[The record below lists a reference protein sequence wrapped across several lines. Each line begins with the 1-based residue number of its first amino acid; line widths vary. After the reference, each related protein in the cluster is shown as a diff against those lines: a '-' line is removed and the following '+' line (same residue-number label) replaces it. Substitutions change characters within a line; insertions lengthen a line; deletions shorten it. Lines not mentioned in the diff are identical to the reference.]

1 MTEPLLTNERAVR
14 EWAWLVERFGIDAC
28 QTALNGLPGGRRPY
42 PLNVARQLGVTLP
55 EGLEI
60 APTPAAHARAHL
72 ADIKALLKPARADQN
87 R

>member
-28 QTALNGLPGGRRPY
+28 QAALNGLPGGRRPY

-55 EGLEI
+55 DGLEA
-60 APTPAAHARAHL
+60 APTPIADARTHL
-72 ADIKALLKPARADQN
+72 ANIKAMLKPGRADQT